1 MATFPIEWQ
10 TELELTRK
18 AIESYGKLHAD
29 LWRADQAEQLR
40 AEVLS
45 HDRQPAWKRFIARFF
60 TTRQPERKRAWLC
73 YHDSLKLLQTLEAP
87 EFDLAHFQ
95 SFVAGEASTQILRL
109 SYFSR
114 LRSPVRKLLALI
126 KRAVSHLTTTL
137 VVSSAA
143 YVPPPVTDTAP
154 PPSLDANPK
163 AAVEASKLTAAA
175 EFDFASELEAF
186 SVLCKQSSITKEE
199 VRREYR
205 RLAPKFHPDHA
216 GFDNTHNFQ
225 ALSACYTNY
234 LNPVEALDPVWVAA
248 ERADIEQRVANF
260 EKAQA
265 KKLTEFRVDH
275 SAQLGAL
282 RADTDAA
289 CTELRA
295 DTDTACA
302 ALRAET
308 AVARSEIGGACAEL
322 RANTDAACTE
332 LRANTDAACTELR
345 ANTDA
350 ACTELKAKTAEA
362 RTETGRAC
370 TEHENKTNKRLYA
383 LCRLMKVNPALLN
396 DDDANTTSSEEA
408 IPTTRALSPVSGV

>member
-1 MATFPIEWQ
+1 
-10 TELELTRK
+10 
-18 AIESYGKLHAD
+18 
-29 LWRADQAEQLR
+29 
-40 AEVLS
+40 
-45 HDRQPAWKRFIARFF
+45 
-60 TTRQPERKRAWLC
+60 
-73 YHDSLKLLQTLEAP
+73 
-87 EFDLAHFQ
+87 LAHFQ

-234 LNPVEALDPVWVAA
+234 LNPVEALDPAWVAA
-248 ERADIEQRVANF
+248 ERADIEKRVADF
-260 EKAQA
+260 EKRQTE
-265 KKLTEFRVDH
+265 KLTAF
-275 SAQLGAL
+275 
-282 RADTDAA
+282 RADNTAACVQIMTHSSASCEKMTATAAAVTNAATRVTDAA
-289 CTELRA
+289 NRL
-295 DTDTACA
+295 TDTAIRLTDTAIRVTDTAIRVTDTAIRVTDTATA
-302 ALRAET
+302 AMTSA
-308 AVARSEIGGACAEL
+308 
-322 RANTDAACTE
+322 
-332 LRANTDAACTELR
+332 
-345 ANTDA
+345 
-350 ACTELKAKTAEA
+350 
-362 RTETGRAC
+362 TETR
-370 TEHENKTNKRLYA
+370 
-383 LCRLMKVNPALLN
+383 MQ
-396 DDDANTTSSEEA
+396 
-408 IPTTRALSPVSGV
+408 TRALCSFLGIDPRRLKEAAAAVMANASADAEPTSPSLKA